1 MSGESDLAGA
11 PVSAPAPL
19 WSRRS
24 LRWFLLI
31 SFGIPW
37 LGWTIVAVTGVG
49 DSALGT
55 ALFYTGDFMTVG
67 GFVATYVAA
76 GRPGVLGLFKRYIQV
91 SAPLPWALA
100 AMFLPF
106 IWMALA
112 LLTYGL
118 THDGIGRV
126 VPAGLL
132 TYVTGA
138 GQLIAFTTGPFGEE
152 AGWRGFLLPRLMG
165 RYSPIVASLVLG
177 LLWSAW
183 HYPLYYGGTFASVGG
198 TAKFTFDILCYSIL
212 LTVLWAHT
220 RGSVFW
226 AIILHWTINVT
237 ANVVGAV
244 FPDIRPPVDEAR
256 WLLAG
261 SLAAVTAAVVTLVG
275 PRRLRDKIAETRAR
289 LGAESIDA
297 DRTR

>member
-1 MSGESDLAGA
+1 M
-11 PVSAPAPL
+11 
-19 WSRRS
+19 
-24 LRWFLLI
+24 

-37 LGWTIVAVTGVG
+37 LGWTIVALTGVG

-67 GFVATYVAA
+67 GFVAAYVAA
-76 GRPGVLGLFKRYIQV
+76 GRPGVMSLLRRYFQV
-91 SAPLPWALA
+91 AAPVRWVLA
-100 AMFLPF
+100 AVFLPF
-106 IWMALA
+106 VWIALA
-112 LLTYGL
+112 LLAYGL

-132 TYVTGA
+132 TYLTGA
-138 GQLIAFTTGPFGEE
+138 GQLIAFTTGPLGEE
-152 AGWRGFLLPRLMG
+152 AGWRGFLLPRLLG

-183 HYPLYYGGTFASVGG
+183 HYPLYYNAAFASVGG

-212 LTVLWAHT
+212 LTVVWAHT

-237 ANVVGAV
+237 ANVVAAV
-244 FPDIRPPVDEAR
+244 FPDIRPPADEAR

-261 SLAAVTAAVVTLVG
+261 SLAVVTAAVVALVG
-275 PRRLRDKIAETRAR
+275 PRRLRSKVAETLAG
-289 LGAESIDA
+289 LGAESIEA
-297 DRTR
+297 DQRR

>member
-100 AMFLPF
+100 ASMS
-106 IWMALA
+106 AA
-112 LLTYGL
+112 LL
-118 THDGIGRV
+118 V
-126 VPAGLL
+126 VMS
-132 TYVTGA
+132 
-138 GQLIAFTTGPFGEE
+138 
-152 AGWRGFLLPRLMG
+152 WR
-165 RYSPIVASLVLG
+165 
-177 LLWSAW
+177 
-183 HYPLYYGGTFASVGG
+183 
-198 TAKFTFDILCYSIL
+198 TA
-212 LTVLWAHT
+212 
-220 RGSVFW
+220 
-226 AIILHWTINVT
+226 
-237 ANVVGAV
+237 
-244 FPDIRPPVDEAR
+244 P
-256 WLLAG
+256 
-261 SLAAVTAAVVTLVG
+261 TLVQ
-275 PRRLRDKIAETRAR
+275 RLRQH
-289 LGAESIDA
+289 S
-297 DRTR
+297 

>member
-1 MSGESDLAGA
+1 M
-11 PVSAPAPL
+11 PAASL
-19 WSRRS
+19 WTRRS
-24 LRWFLLI
+24 LRWFFLV

-37 LGWTIVAVTGVG
+37 LGWTIVAVTGIG

-67 GFVATYVAA
+67 GFIAAYVAA
-76 GRPGVLGLFKRYIQV
+76 GRPGLMSLFRRYVQV
-91 SAPLPWALA
+91 AAPLPWALA
-100 AMFLPF
+100 AVFLPF
-106 IWMALA
+106 VWIALA
-112 LLTYGL
+112 LLAYGV

-138 GQLIAFTTGPFGEE
+138 GQLLAFTTGPFGEE
-152 AGWRGFLLPRLMG
+152 AGWRGFLLPRLLC

-183 HYPLYYGGTFASVGG
+183 HYPLYYAGTFASVGG

-212 LTVLWAHT
+212 LTVVWAHT

-237 ANVVGAV
+237 ANVVTAV

-261 SLAAVTAAVVTLVG
+261 SLAAVTLAVVALVG
-275 PRRLRDKIAETRAR
+275 PRRLSAKIAETRAI

-297 DRTR
+297 DRNR